1 MTVPN
6 LITMIRI
13 LLTPIFVIYLI
24 NDQLVDGLVVLVIC
38 GISDGVDGMV
48 ARLFNQKSK
57 LGTWLDP
64 LADKIILVAAFISL
78 SIRGFLPS
86 WLTVVVI
93 SRDLLILIGI
103 VIIYLTGIE
112 LKIKPVLS
120 SKITTC
126 LQFFTVIA
134 VLSREYMTFMEGN
147 YIYLYYLTALL
158 TIISFLQYLYNWL
171 KIIGDKPDTDTL
183 NPEP

>member
-6 LITMIRI
+6 IITMIRI
-13 LLTPIFVIYLI
+13 LLAPIFIIYVI
-24 NDQLVDGLVVLVIC
+24 NGQLLTGLVVLIIC

-64 LADKIILVAAFISL
+64 LADKIILVSAFFSL
-78 SIRGFLPS
+78 GIEGFLPP

-93 SRDLLILIGI
+93 SRDLLILTGI

-112 LKIKPVLS
+112 LNIKPVFI

-126 LQFFTVIA
+126 FQFVTVIA
-134 VLSREYMTFMEGN
+134 VLAETSLTFMEGK

-158 TIISFLQYLYNWL
+158 TIVSFLQYLYQWL
-171 KIIGDKPDTDTL
+171 KMMGDKSDTL
-183 NPEP
+183 SPDH

>member
-6 LITMIRI
+6 IITMIRI
-13 LLTPIFVIYLI
+13 LLAPVFIIYVIDGELMT
-24 NDQLVDGLVVLVIC
+24 GLVVLIIC
-38 GISDGVDGMV
+38 GISDGVDGMI

-64 LADKIILVAAFISL
+64 LADKIILVSAFIAL
-78 SIRGFLPS
+78 GIIGYLPP
-86 WLTVVVI
+86 WLTVIVI

-112 LKIKPVLS
+112 VKIDPLLS

-126 LQFFTVIA
+126 LQFITVIVA
-134 VLSREYMTFMEGN
+134 LTGTYLTFMEGK
-147 YIYLYYLTALL
+147 YIYLYCLTGLM
-158 TIISFLQYLYNWL
+158 TIVSFLQYLYQWL
-171 KIIGDKPDTDTL
+171 KIMGDKPNPL
-183 NPEP
+183 NPEN